1 MAKHINNGRGK
12 RLPVVTD
19 RSSVSEEIQHV
30 AVEKTAAIVTAKEAD
45 EIRKRL
51 NELRG
56 SVEAG
61 YFEMGKLLHD
71 VKEKV
76 TEENK
81 PLWKVWG
88 FDTFDRYCEEE
99 LGFRE
104 RKGHYLLSIYK
115 NTVEGPL
122 TQEAVEV
129 LGWSKASI
137 LAPLANDGIITG
149 ENAKKWMDKA
159 KDSTFEELRSMTR
172 LARKKSEKKSD
183 GGGDKQT
190 APEEVQIFRVGLF
203 KDQWENLQVALKKAE
218 AITGSDKT
226 PWLLDCICLSFNS
239 EAFTDKDG
247 GLDEVCRR
255 VERVFGVKLLAFKA
269 EDEQIVFGERV
280 AKMIMAATPAK
291 KEKK

>member
-1 MAKHINNGRGK
+1 
-12 RLPVVTD
+12 
-19 RSSVSEEIQHV
+19 
-30 AVEKTAAIVTAKEAD
+30 
-45 EIRKRL
+45 
-51 NELRG
+51 
-56 SVEAG
+56 
-61 YFEMGKLLHD
+61 
-71 VKEKV
+71 
-76 TEENK
+76 
-81 PLWKVWG
+81 
-88 FDTFDRYCEEE
+88 
-99 LGFRE
+99 
-104 RKGHYLLSIYK
+104 
-115 NTVEGPL
+115 
-122 TQEAVEV
+122 
-129 LGWSKASI
+129 
-137 LAPLANDGIITG
+137 
-149 ENAKKWMDKA
+149 
-159 KDSTFEELRSMTR
+159 MTR